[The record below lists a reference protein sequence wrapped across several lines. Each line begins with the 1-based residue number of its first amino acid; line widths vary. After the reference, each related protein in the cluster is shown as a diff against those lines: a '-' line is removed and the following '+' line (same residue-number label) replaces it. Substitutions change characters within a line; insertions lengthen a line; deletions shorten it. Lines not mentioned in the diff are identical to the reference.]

1 MKLNYKL
8 WLEEEEKII
17 GYGPCDILWR
27 IERPGS
33 LRKAAAKIK
42 MSYSQAK

>member
-17 GYGPCDILWR
+17 GNGPCDILR
-27 IERPGS
+27 RVERPGS
-33 LRKAAAKIK
+33 LRKAAEIK